1 MEKIMNVAKKR
12 YTPYDIARNICG
24 VKRAM
29 TNANSL
35 VQMNNASA
43 WIWANTS
50 KRTGMH
56 QLDDATNACD
66 AGRTCCGNNSAATTH
81 GVPVRARKRMGQHEA
96 AGRQRTD
103 LPFQVGP

>member
-1 MEKIMNVAKKR
+1 
-12 YTPYDIARNICG
+12 
-24 VKRAM
+24 
-29 TNANSL
+29 
-35 VQMNNASA
+35 
-43 WIWANTS
+43 
-50 KRTGMH
+50 MH